1 MKRLFLAC
9 AVAFGVGT
17 PALALDLVCNVRDTG
32 DGFMSPVIVFRF
44 PDDGSKPEVFDVIID
59 EVYEQPIP
67 LRARQRADGR
77 YILSWRVSNIPAR
90 PRPATIGYR
99 AVLNEA
105 RTQVSVSGSIRGVLN
120 SINGKGQ
127 CQPGKFDG

>member
-1 MKRLFLAC
+1 MKRLLLAL
-9 AVAFGVGT
+9 AIAIGGGAPAF
-17 PALALDLVCNVRDTG
+17 ALDLVCNVRDTG

-44 PDDGSKPEVFDVIID
+44 PDDGSGAEVFDVFID
-59 EVYEQPIP
+59 EVYEKPIAM
-67 LRARQRADGR
+67 RARQRQDGK

-99 AVLNEA
+99 AVLNA
-105 RTQVSVSGSIRGVLN
+105 DRTAVTVSGSIRGVLN

-127 CQPGKFDG
+127 CAQGVLDR